1 MANKRE
7 YSAADPEQTLFTAKL
22 INVRPLVNMLRTIS
36 FRPRA
41 LCTISPVGIVFTVE
55 DSRCIVAQAYLRTT
69 LFATFNYNTHL
80 AHEQNKVQQQAAS
93 FSQDREDSS
102 ESDGI
107 NEATQIVLPLDNL
120 IECLTL
126 FYGPSGA
133 GSLSGFTS
141 SHHVTG
147 VQSTSVLL
155 GNSNPLDLRGATT
168 AHIAFNGPGSDFEL
182 MLEERGII
190 SVCRLATFVPEPP
203 VDLEFSRFPVV
214 QQLIIRSEW
223 LRDAFNELDPT
234 SEAVTISISAS
245 APYFRIST
253 IGSNGSTEMTYSKD
267 EKILD
272 SFFCNVE
279 QENRYK
285 LSQILKCKQA
295 LAMSDKTKIRVNQ
308 RGFLSFQF
316 MIPTDV
322 DVSFVNFVY
331 APLLYADEL
340 VDGTETHCV

>member
-55 DSRCIVAQAYLRTT
+55 DSRCIVAQAYLP
-69 LFATFNYNTHL
+69 AN
-80 AHEQNKVQQQAAS
+80 